1 MNKSYKEIK
10 MMYDNATDDEERG
23 DTLCLLTENYL
34 FGDIERREIED
45 YLAEQCPE
53 IIIED
58 YLDEECVWEMLGLSE
73 EEYLQSLDEQ
83 TNHNVSVKVGDIV
96 IFDLNA
102 HYENKDMRYLVRT
115 NHRFLIMDVSDK
127 DVLVYAMTT
136 KVDRKNRFP
145 NEYTEVQSGDRLALV
160 QLNAFGRPNKKKIYR
175 VVDTLSEEDLQ
186 KVKSDLSRRHIRT
199 TKCEC
204 LHNARMDEKF
214 RFEDWDDYDKE

>member
-10 MMYDNATDDEERG
+10 MMYDNATDDEKRG
-23 DTLCLLTENYL
+23 DVLCLLTENYL

-58 YLDEECVWEMLGLSE
+58 YLDEERVWEMLGLSE
-73 EEYLQSLDEQ
+73 KEYLQSLDEQ

-160 QLNAFGRPNKKKIYR
+160 QLNAFGRPNKRKIYK

-186 KVKSDLSRRHIRT
+186 KVKSDLSGRHIRT

-204 LHNARMDEKF
+204 LHNARVDEKF

>member
-10 MMYDNATDDEERG
+10 AMYDNATDDEERG
-23 DTLCLLTENYL
+23 NALCLLTENYL

-53 IIIED
+53 IMIED

-127 DVLVYAMTT
+127 DDNFVCELEGCTMDDFKDEWGRIDEDELYNTIREEEALNKTMA
-136 KVDRKNRFP
+136 D
-145 NEYTEVQSGDRLALV
+145 LAEM
-160 QLNAFGRPNKKKIYR
+160 N
-175 VVDTLSEEDLQ
+175 TL
-186 KVKSDLSRRHIRT
+186 
-199 TKCEC
+199 
-204 LHNARMDEKF
+204 
-214 RFEDWDDYDKE
+214 

>member
-10 MMYDNATDDEERG
+10 MMYDNATDDEKRG
-23 DTLCLLTENYL
+23 DALCLLTENYL

-58 YLDEECVWEMLGLSE
+58 YLDEERVWETLGLSE
-73 EEYLQSLDEQ
+73 KEYLQSLDEQ

-160 QLNAFGRPNKKKIYR
+160 QLNAFGRPNKRKIYK

-186 KVKSDLSRRHIRT
+186 KVKSDLSGRHIRT

-204 LHNARMDEKF
+204 LHNARVDEKF